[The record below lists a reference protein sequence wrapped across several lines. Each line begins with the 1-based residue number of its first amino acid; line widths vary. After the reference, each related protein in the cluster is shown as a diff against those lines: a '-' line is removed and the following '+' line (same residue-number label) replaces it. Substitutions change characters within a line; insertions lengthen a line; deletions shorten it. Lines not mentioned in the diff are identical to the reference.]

1 MNNLFAVRGLP
12 LLLGGV
18 VAVLSSLSGAAN
30 AQAWPARNITVIVP
44 LAAGT
49 GMDTLVRMYSDQL
62 SKALGKPVI
71 VDNRPGAALMLGVT
85 ALSKAPADGYTLGIA
100 TAPAMAINPT
110 LYKQVNYDVDKD
122 FTPISLYVKSP
133 FILVIS
139 PTMGP
144 RTVPE
149 LIKMVKE
156 VKGAYSFSTPG
167 TGAAQHLAVEY
178 MKQKFGLDITH
189 VPYKSSPQSVADIMA
204 GHVSMAFAEAGLALP
219 LIKDGKL
226 RALAVSSS
234 TRLPEFIRCWAYR
247 TGGNHYTEHLPWHLP
262 QTRMARATRCATV
275 ATRAC
280 RQHMLLW
287 AHHNFGRI
295 DELVFEGR
303 RVRSVAQSDGYIGS
317 PLCCATLLGAFH
329 QAIPA
334 MGGLG
339 LTWLRLSNLGGDK
352 PEAIPYGR
360 GGC

>member
-1 MNNLFAVRGLP
+1 MNNLFALRGLS

-18 VAVLSSLSGAAN
+18 VAVLSALSGSAT
-30 AQAWPARNITVIVP
+30 AQAWPARNVTIIVP

-49 GMDTLVRMYSDQL
+49 GMDTLVRLYSEQL

-71 VDNRPGAALMLGVT
+71 VDNRPGAALMLGVA

-178 MKQKFGLDITH
+178 MKQKFSLDITH
-189 VPYKSSPQSVADIMA
+189 VPYKSTPQSVADIMA

-234 TRLPEFIRCWAYR
+234 ARLPS
-247 TGGNHYTEHLPWHLP
+247 LPDSP
-262 QTRMARATRCATV
+262 TFAEA
-275 ATRAC
+275 
-280 RQHMLLW
+280 
-287 AHHNFGRI
+287 
-295 DELVFEGR
+295 
-303 RVRSVAQSDGYIGS
+303 SGS
-317 PLCCATLLGAFH
+317 PDFEAVSWHVLLAPAATPPDVVARL
-329 QAIPA
+329 QAEMKRILA
-334 MGGLG
+334 TAEVQQRIAALG
-339 LTWLRLSNLGGDK
+339 LLAIDSPDTDGINRYMKAEREKWSGVVKSLGLVGSQ
-352 PEAIPYGR
+352 
-360 GGC
+360 

>member
-1 MNNLFAVRGLP
+1 MNKLFAVRDLN
-12 LLLGGV
+12 LLLGSV
-18 VAVLSSLSGAAN
+18 VAVLCLLSGAAN
-30 AQAWPARNITVIVP
+30 AQAWPARNLTVIVP

-62 SKALGKPVI
+62 SKALGKPVV

-234 TRLPEFIRCWAYR
+234 TRLPS
-247 TGGNHYTEHLPWHLP
+247 LPDVPTFAEASDSPDFEAVSWHVLLAP
-262 QTRMARATRCATV
+262 SGTPPDVVARLQGEMKRILATPEV
-275 ATRAC
+275 
-280 RQHMLLW
+280 QQ
-287 AHHNFGRI
+287 RI
-295 DELVFEGR
+295 
-303 RVRSVAQSDGYIGS
+303 A
-317 PLCCATLLGAFH
+317 A
-329 QAIPA
+329 
-334 MGGLG
+334 LG
-339 LTWLRLSNLGGDK
+339 LLAIESPNTDGINRYMKGEREKWSGVVKSLGLV
-352 PEAIPYGR
+352 ASQ
-360 GGC
+360 